1 MIQEYTT
8 YGYKKKDVIF
18 PLKYIDYTAFTQD
31 SRQILA
37 ANRSGVLKFNFM
49 DRQWSNAVD
58 PAIFGGL
65 EIKAMALQKNIVF
78 IANENGI
85 VQYDMKKNLMDVF
98 NYSFIGQVNDM
109 YIKGR
114 KIWLGTT
121 EGLISYRYK

>member
-1 MIQEYTT
+1 
-8 YGYKKKDVIF
+8 
-18 PLKYIDYTAFTQD
+18 
-31 SRQILA
+31 
-37 ANRSGVLKFNFM
+37 
-49 DRQWSNAVD
+49 
-58 PAIFGGL
+58 
-65 EIKAMALQKNIVF
+65 MALHKNIVF
-78 IANENGI
+78 IATKNGI

>member
-1 MIQEYTT
+1 
-8 YGYKKKDVIF
+8 
-18 PLKYIDYTAFTQD
+18 
-31 SRQILA
+31 
-37 ANRSGVLKFNFM
+37 
-49 DRQWSNAVD
+49 
-58 PAIFGGL
+58 
-65 EIKAMALQKNIVF
+65 MALHKNIVF
-78 IANENGI
+78 IATENGI